1 MWGLGTS
8 VSAVVHPRQGA
19 AVKDHE
25 ACSVVQRFQ
34 RFRRLNCTREQAS
47 SPSPVRNV
55 ERAAISGDGFYHGLF
70 QSEMGIPHCWITS
83 QACSPP
89 WIPITSETDHLLL
102 TSPKMWA
109 TVNQHPPAHH
119 PLDAY
124 QHSIVDEPQLS

>member
-1 MWGLGTS
+1 MWSLGTS

-19 AVKDHE
+19 AVEDHE
-25 ACSVVQRFQ
+25 ACSVAQ
-34 RFRRLNCTREQAS
+34 RFRRLNCTMERAS

-55 ERAAISGDGFYHGLF
+55 ESCHSGDGFYHGLF
-70 QSEMGIPHCWITS
+70 QSVMDFPHFWITS

-89 WIPITSETDHLLL
+89 WIPITSESYHLLL

-124 QHSIVDEPQLS
+124 QHSVVDEPQLS